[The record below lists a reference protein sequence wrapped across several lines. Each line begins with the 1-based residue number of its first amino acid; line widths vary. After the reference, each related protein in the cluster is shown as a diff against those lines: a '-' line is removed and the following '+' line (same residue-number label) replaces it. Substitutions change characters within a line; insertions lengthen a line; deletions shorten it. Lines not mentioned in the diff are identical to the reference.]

1 MHPLLSGDP
10 SANAMPCLSHNPP
23 IHGMAI
29 ARLHKCTTD
38 PFSSYVPSLLLSWIR
53 WRTNHSILIVG
64 HRSFRLLHEL
74 CHAAAWVIDGVKRP
88 PHGEAFKRW
97 GDVATAATGLPV
109 TRCHTYDIVYRHNW
123 CCIGQPGVSAV
134 SNSNPL
140 PSDSTN
146 NQPAIQSIDHS
157 TDPPTYL
164 IHSCINPSA
173 SISVTMGACSL
184 CLTTFLPSF
193 LPSRMIY

>member
-1 MHPLLSGDP
+1 MDSL
-10 SANAMPCLSHNPP
+10 ANQS
-23 IHGMAI
+23 
-29 ARLHKCTTD
+29 LHTH
-38 PFSSYVPSLLLSWIR
+38 R
-53 WRTNHSILIVG
+53 
-64 HRSFRLLHEL
+64 RSFRLLHEL

-157 TDPPTYL
+157 TDLFGPFMHQP
-164 IHSCINPSA
+164 
-173 SISVTMGACSL
+173 ISFHICNNACMLSVSNN
-184 CLTTFLPSF
+184 LPSF
-193 LPSRMIY
+193 LHERSTD